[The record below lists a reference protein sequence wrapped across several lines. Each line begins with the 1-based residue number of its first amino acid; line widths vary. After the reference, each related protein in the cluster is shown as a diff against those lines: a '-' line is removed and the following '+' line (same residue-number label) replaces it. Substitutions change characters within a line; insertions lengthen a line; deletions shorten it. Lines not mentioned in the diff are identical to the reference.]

1 MELRPHVQEKKRT
14 AEAQNNVT
22 KQSYAF
28 GVGQLNQYRH
38 KYICLHSFFWSCEI
52 IFLLVFLLIAPWL

>member
-28 GVGQLNQYRH
+28 GVGQLNQYRQ
-38 KYICLHSFFWSCEI
+38 KYICLHTFFFEAVKLFSY
-52 IFLLVFLLIAPWL
+52 